1 VHEVAQVII
10 PPKEGPFDV
19 DEKNITASSR
29 SPAVEAHVNPL
40 VEESDLVTLIWNGP
54 ALLLMLSDDKMIP
67 PEGSNS
73 PEESTT

>member
-10 PPKEGPFDV
+10 PPKEVPDV

-29 SPAVEAHVNPL
+29 SPAVEAHVNTL
-40 VEESDLVTLIWNGP
+40 VEESELVTVIWNGP

-73 PEESTT
+73 PEESTA